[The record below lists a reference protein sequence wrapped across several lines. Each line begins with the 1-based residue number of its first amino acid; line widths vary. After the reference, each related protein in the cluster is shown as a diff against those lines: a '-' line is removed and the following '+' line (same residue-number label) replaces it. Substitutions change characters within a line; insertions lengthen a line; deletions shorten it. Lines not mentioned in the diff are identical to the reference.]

1 MLHPLPLG
9 PATITAE
16 KMEMRRDMRKIL
28 LLLFLAGTMDLSG
41 QTIVQQF
48 AAVSAGAG
56 QVSDMDLVQA
66 TGKGSVLIAMPQL
79 LSADVKVLSVTD
91 NAPDGGNTYKQV
103 KGASAS
109 CSSKPVE
116 IWYCENCNP
125 GVTELKFHL
134 SGHVRGSINAF
145 MEISGLALPSV
156 LDGSAHVSDG
166 TATKAGLEAGPSIA
180 TTGTDFII
188 ARFSSSPL
196 PTGVTPATWI
206 YKPTYV
212 YGLSLPAGTHQ
223 PTLTGGTPGGTFCV
237 SMAAFK
243 TGAPVADL
251 KEHP

>member
-1 MLHPLPLG
+1 M
-9 PATITAE
+9 
-16 KMEMRRDMRKIL
+16 KKIF
-28 LLLFLAGTMDLSG
+28 LLLFLAGAAHLCA

-56 QVSDMDLVQA
+56 QVSDMDLVQP
-66 TGKGSVLIAMPQL
+66 TEKGSVLIAMPQL
-79 LSADVKVLSVTD
+79 LSPDVKVLSVTD
-91 NAPDGGNTYKQV
+91 NAPDGGNAYKQV

-109 CSSKPVE
+109 CFSKPVE

-134 SGHVRGSINAF
+134 SGHVRGSINTF
-145 MEISGLALPSV
+145 LEISGMALSSV
-156 LDGSAHVSDG
+156 LDGSGVHVSDA
-166 TATKAGLEAGPSIA
+166 TATKGALEEGPSIV

-196 PTGVTPATWI
+196 PTGVTPEMWM

-212 YGLSLPAGTHQ
+212 YALSQAPGTHQ
-223 PTLTGGTPGGTFCV
+223 PTLTGATSGSTFCV

-243 TGAPVADL
+243 TGAPVSVS
-251 KEHP
+251 KENP

>member
-1 MLHPLPLG
+1 M
-9 PATITAE
+9 
-16 KMEMRRDMRKIL
+16 KKIF
-28 LLLFLAGTMDLSG
+28 LLLFLAGAAHLCA

-56 QVSDMDLVQA
+56 QVSDMDLVQP
-66 TGKGSVLIAMPQL
+66 TEKGSVLIAMPQL
-79 LSADVKVLSVTD
+79 LSPDVKVLSVTD

-134 SGHVRGSINAF
+134 SGHVRGSINTF
-145 MEISGLALPSV
+145 LEISGMALSSV
-156 LDGSAHVSDG
+156 LDGSGAHVSDA
-166 TATKAGLEAGPSIA
+166 TATKGGLEPGPSIV

-196 PTGVTPATWI
+196 PTGVTPATWT

-212 YGLSLPAGTHQ
+212 YALSQPPGTHQ
-223 PTLTGGTPGGTFCV
+223 PTLTGATPGIAFCMSV
-237 SMAAFK
+237 AAFK
-243 TGAPVADL
+243 TVAPASAS
-251 KEHP
+251 KENP